1 VNPVDTVPLMLLVL
15 HLLAL
20 GVGTMIFFGMIVVH
34 RRARETQRAAFSDI
48 KTILPDQALAQ
59 GPVVWLAI
67 HSTDSDAVLAS
78 LGVSNPVP
86 CPWREGIAGERELF
100 IGPPVQGW
108 IMVTGSR
115 LPQPAQDVDA
125 CFYFLIRLSR
135 ALGHVQFFMVD
146 IGQHHHAWARLENGT
161 VMRAYAW
168 VNETVWNQGIKS
180 LAEVELNLKCFNYG
194 ESPDTDDWTTAEIAA
209 ANVEKVPALAARW
222 SFDPAVIND
231 DGQIPAD
238 GVAGTLSRFHQD

>member
-1 VNPVDTVPLMLLVL
+1 MLLAV

-20 GVGTMIFFGMIVVH
+20 GVGTMIFFGMIVLH
-34 RRARETQRAAFSDI
+34 RRTRETQRTAFSDI
-48 KTILPDQALAQ
+48 KTILPDQTLAR

-67 HSTDSDAVLAS
+67 RSTDSDAVLAA

-115 LPQPAQDVDA
+115 LPQPGQDVDA
-125 CFYFLIRLSR
+125 CFYFLVRLSR
-135 ALGHVQFFMVD
+135 ALGEVQFFMVD
-146 IGQHHHAWARLENGT
+146 TVQHHHGWARLENGMVT
-161 VMRAYAW
+161 RAYAW
-168 VNETVWNQGIKS
+168 VNETVWNQGAKS
-180 LAEVELNLKCFNYG
+180 LAEVELNMKCFSYG
-194 ESPDTDDWTTAEIAA
+194 ESTGADDWTTAEIAA

-222 SFDPAVIND
+222 SFDPAFVND
-231 DGQIPAD
+231 HGHIPAD